1 MSPIGRLPLI
11 EMDLEELSRE
21 KKDVLARWNSI
32 LSRRNAGGHEMIWYR
47 RLSFKTRVFLGCL
60 LVALVPLTFSSV
72 VMMRLFTASIN
83 RQITVDGNQQLEE
96 VRERFTQLLEN
107 CQKACETLT
116 EDGSAA
122 WVMIDNKTIE
132 FQKDLYLSMYQ
143 AVQEIY
149 SHAQFSIYDAGGK
162 LRLPRIRRPRAAVCL

>member
-1 MSPIGRLPLI
+1 M
-11 EMDLEELSRE
+11 
-21 KKDVLARWNSI
+21 K
-32 LSRRNAGGHEMIWYR
+32 WYR
-47 RLSFKTRVFLGCL
+47 RLSFKARVFLGCL

-149 SHAQFSIYDAGGK
+149 SHAQFCIYDAGGK
-162 LRLPRIRRPRAAVCL
+162 LRFTTDTAPKSSRLPGCSFL